1 MMKFQVLGVAGLVG
15 ERFELDS
22 IVTTEEASP
31 YCDRLFPTKYGC

>member
-22 IVTTEEASP
+22 IVTTEEAHALSAIA
-31 YCDRLFPTKYGC
+31 R